1 MVVST
6 MYPSRVIIGVPEAR
20 LKSAYGR
27 DSWFISEVEKITGTK
42 ITIDHNAG
50 KIIIDINKDA
60 KQNDIIRAREMIQAY
75 AYGFDPNDVLRLRD
89 PDVFMEVINLKDY
102 LPSNDISRV
111 KGRIIGVNGKTKSAI
126 IEFTGAVI
134 SISDNEIAI
143 IGNFDQLQA
152 AKRAIE
158 MLIDG
163 SPHTVVYRFLERF
176 RSSQKIK
183 VLKNLGGRK
192 ND

>member
-1 MVVST
+1 
-6 MYPSRVIIGVPEAR
+6 
-20 LKSAYGR
+20 
-27 DSWFISEVEKITGTK
+27 
-42 ITIDHNAG
+42 
-50 KIIIDINKDA
+50 
-60 KQNDIIRAREMIQAY
+60 
-75 AYGFDPNDVLRLRD
+75 
-89 PDVFMEVINLKDY
+89 
-102 LPSNDISRV
+102 
-111 KGRIIGVNGKTKSAI
+111 VNGKTKSAI